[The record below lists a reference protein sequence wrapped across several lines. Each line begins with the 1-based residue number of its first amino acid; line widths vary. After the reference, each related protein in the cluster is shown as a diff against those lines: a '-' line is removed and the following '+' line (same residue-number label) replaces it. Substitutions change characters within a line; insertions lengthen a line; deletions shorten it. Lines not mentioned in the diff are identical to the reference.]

1 MSNILAKTKAGT
13 QREDCRSCK
22 DSIGVFALYACY
34 HKALCGTCVSKLRS
48 LFDVY
53 HCYACG
59 KVDHRVCFTWRP
71 TAEYEDF
78 GNPTG
83 ADDKAFDEETEI
95 SYEDFGMRNRGRKA
109 IRDGQGRQCT
119 PEEQVRRR
127 NATCKIVADGKHV
140 GTGLL
145 IKVKGHLCV
154 LTSNY
159 ILPDRITAQS
169 TIATFHVHTAEPEL
183 SCAPA
188 RRRVRSQ
195 NAFSYQV
202 DQKQAVGLDPACYFV
217 TNIILDFTCVSI
229 AVPSPFDPDLVQP
242 VPLPRAWDPKAERRL
257 AEAAE
262 CERLKREEQKRREEA
277 GEETKR
283 TKYNFVIVKK
293 KKVGD
298 EDGRAVAE
306 MKPEFRDGMVVCG
319 FPVPDRA
326 PGGSATAKSK
336 SKSNSKSYFG
346 AAGIVAQLVPDVD
359 VCMDVV
365 FLERTENQ
373 FVQYT
378 TDVGNGWQGAPLFFN
393 MELYGL
399 HSQPK
404 IKDNSDEAILVSR
417 IVHFLDSVRSEAVNG
432 ITSGMLARP
441 DSQSIQTI
449 GCHCLHTLLE
459 VDDHVNMS
467 QLVRCN
473 AMTALVAATKRWA
486 IAPDVLNNS
495 LESLRI
501 FCREDIYHKWIG
513 KVGGVSAFLAV
524 IRAQMTEVRLIE
536 MSWECLSLILSTP
549 ENLHQFALEDGPSAA
564 LTMIRSFV
572 SSKMINRFALDC
584 VEKTAKHAR
593 HHAALL
599 KMHVVD
605 VVLLSISAHQEN
617 VNIQVS
623 GCLAV
628 AHLLLSDYPLPC
640 DNAMQL
646 KPLSAAAE
654 PPKKPKAGGR
664 SRRHGGRQGRHGRG
678 RRGMKAEQ
686 EQKLVI
692 PVRVDGRRDRQLMK
706 RDHTATQLTTAATEL
721 GAKVN
726 AQPRIIIMRTHGGLD
741 ALFMALKAFPK
752 ELHIVE
758 PCWRALRA
766 VADETRA
773 DISMRTG
780 HVRVLERTL
789 KKCKKHPL
797 HGEWTATLE
806 KLMGRNTN
814 EKASKSKR
822 K

>member
-1 MSNILAKTKAGT
+1 MSNILAKTKAGA

-22 DSIGVFALYACY
+22 DSIGVFALYSCY

-53 HCYACG
+53 HCYTCG

-78 GNPTG
+78 GNPNG
-83 ADDKAFDEETEI
+83 ADDKAFDEETKI
-95 SYEDFGMRNRGRKA
+95 CYEDFGMRNRGRKA
-109 IRDGQGRQCT
+109 IRDGKGRQCT
-119 PEEQVRRR
+119 PEEEVRRR
-127 NATCKIVADGKHV
+127 NATCKIVVRNKHI
-140 GTGLL
+140 GTGFLVM
-145 IKVKGHLCV
+145 VKGHLCV

-159 ILPDRITAQS
+159 ILPDRSTAKS
-169 TIATFHVHTAEPEL
+169 TVATFHLHTASADI
-183 SCAPA
+183 SCTNA

-195 NAFSYQV
+195 NSFSYLV
-202 DQKQAVGLDPACYFV
+202 DQKQTVGLDPACYFV

-229 AVPSPFDPDLVQP
+229 AVPSPLDPDLVQP
-242 VPLPRAWDPKAERRL
+242 VPLPRAWDPEAERQL
-257 AEAAE
+257 AEAAARE
-262 CERLKREEQKRREEA
+262 IRKQEEQKRREEA
-277 GEETKR
+277 GEEPQR
-283 TKYNFVIVKK
+283 PKYNFVIVKK
-293 KKVGD
+293 KKARAGGD
-298 EDGRAVAE
+298 RDVIADL
-306 MKPEFRDGMVVCG
+306 KPEFRDGMIVCG
-319 FPVPDRA
+319 FPVPDRTPVA
-326 PGGSATAKSK
+326 VASSARAFSTSK
-336 SKSNSKSYFG
+336 
-346 AAGIVAQLVPDVD
+346 IHDIDVD
-359 VCMDVV
+359 VCTDVV

-378 TDVGNGWQGAPLFFN
+378 TDVGNGWQGAPVFFN
-393 MELYGL
+393 MALYGL

-417 IVHFLDSVRSEAVNG
+417 IVHFLDSVRSEAVTG

-441 DSQSIQTI
+441 DCESIQTI
-449 GCHCLHTLLE
+449 GCHCIHNLLE
-459 VDDHVNMS
+459 MDDHVNMS

-473 AMTALVAATKRWA
+473 AMTALVSATKRWA
-486 IAPDVLNNS
+486 ISPGVLNNS

-501 FCREDIYHKWIG
+501 FCQEDIYHKWIG

-536 MSWECLSLILSTP
+536 MSWECLSLILSKP
-549 ENLHQFALEDGPSAA
+549 ENLNQFALEDGPSAA

-572 SSKMINRFALDC
+572 ASKNINRFALHC

-605 VVLLSISAHQEN
+605 VILLSISAHQEN
-617 VNIQVS
+617 VHIQVS

-646 KPLSAAAE
+646 KPLSKAAE
-654 PPKKPKAGGR
+654 QPKKLKAGGR
-664 SRRHGGRQGRHGRG
+664 GRRHGGSQGRYGRG
-678 RRGMKAEQ
+678 RRGIKAEQ
-686 EQKLVI
+686 EQNLEV
-692 PVRVDGRRDRQLMK
+692 PRRDDGRRDRQLMK

-758 PCWRALRA
+758 PCWQALGA
-766 VADETRA
+766 VANETRA
-773 DISMRTG
+773 DISLRSG

-789 KKCKKHPL
+789 KKCKNHPL
-797 HGEWTATLE
+797 HGEWGAVLE
-806 KLMGRNTN
+806 KLLARNTHVRS
-814 EKASKSKR
+814 AKR